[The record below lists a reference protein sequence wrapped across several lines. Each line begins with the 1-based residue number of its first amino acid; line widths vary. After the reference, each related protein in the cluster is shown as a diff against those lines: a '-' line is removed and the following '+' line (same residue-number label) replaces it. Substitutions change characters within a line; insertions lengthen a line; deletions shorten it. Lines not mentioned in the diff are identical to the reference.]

1 MNYSHPLIMGV
12 LFLLPEKFIILTWF
26 LRMFFRNFKLF
37 LGSANKIF
45 KEVRNSIGKEK
56 EWQGS
61 KMCFKELKLNICL
74 MMSNIQSLWKQFIN
88 ALLKG
93 DVKIDGAPAPFEL

>member
-1 MNYSHPLIMGV
+1 
-12 LFLLPEKFIILTWF
+12 
-26 LRMFFRNFKLF
+26 MFFRNFKLF

-74 MMSNIQSLWKQFIN
+74 MMSNIQSS
-88 ALLKG
+88 
-93 DVKIDGAPAPFEL
+93 